1 MQEDNLHHLV
11 STARVPA
18 LSWDFTCIISL
29 EPHNDPRR
37 SGLFL
42 SPIFQV
48 RKQAQRS
55 GDFQIQ
61 SDRGEIQTQVRQF
74 SGEEE
79 SLSGDENYLHD
90 CVTISRDQTWT

>member
-18 LSWDFTCIISL
+18 LSCIISL

-79 SLSGDENYLHD
+79 SLSGDEN
-90 CVTISRDQTWT
+90 